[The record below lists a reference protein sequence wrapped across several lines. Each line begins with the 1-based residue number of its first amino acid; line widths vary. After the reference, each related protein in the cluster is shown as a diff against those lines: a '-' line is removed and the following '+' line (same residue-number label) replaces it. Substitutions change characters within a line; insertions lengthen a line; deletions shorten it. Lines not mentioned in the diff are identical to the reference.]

1 MNGFT
6 KDALRKQTGTQL
18 AGLCLLLVA
27 GCNTSGS
34 GPSPTAGSVRSSG
47 TTAPTDLQLLCASKT
62 AEELEITDGNVL
74 PVSSAPSGENAYQVN
89 LTFTE
94 GQAVCIIDET
104 GTVQSINKV

>member
-1 MNGFT
+1 MNGSN
-6 KDALRKQTGTQL
+6 KYVLKKLTGGLL
-18 AGLCLLLVA
+18 AGLCLSLVV

-47 TTAPTDLQLLCASKT
+47 ATAPTDLQLLCASKT
-62 AEELEITDGNVL
+62 VEELEISDGNVL
-74 PVSSAPSGENAYQVN
+74 PVSSMPSGENAYQVN